1 MLLTSALSW
10 TLLTLSVRHRG
21 EAASEEQLVV
31 AQHYYEVRNMSSN
44 ASTGCYYAADSSN
57 AIFLLNN
64 NNVSTSVSSQTVR
77 VTLESSQSYYQVLYQ
92 TSASSSGDATE
103 KSVDVLLQFMSQ
115 QIQKYLMQSCTEV
128 LLHQGKNQSLPY
140 YRLRQTTQ
148 YYTSIFALTSSVT
161 AAQNITCSDYDD
173 NDYYPSSSSAKISC
187 FVMEQNISF
196 YCHGTCSTQTKLS
209 IHDSLLNSIVHT
221 NSTQI
226 DWETATVLRRIQEY
240 TSAYSKIDYKM
251 GDNSTSLRNPTNSNA
266 TSSTITL
273 LVQIL
278 PGIVIL
284 LFAMGSIFL
293 VKKIRKKTPKWD
305 NLLPYEETNSN
316 TLVTDINRT
325 ESIDEVKSVEFSLAS
340 WISQTTNPI
349 QQNMHFLQEGA
360 PSTLLPDGNYA
371 VEIGKEPKPTID
383 AYFHQNNKS
392 IHKGKDGRYMCT
404 GDKNSIQNWFQYFF
418 QKPLSLHFGC
428 NSEDEEEE
436 EEGSSAASSFEDSSL
451 ELSLED
457 YNDTITM
464 VPSASQTTLSMISST
479 LSIPIKECE
488 EEAEIAPYDELQQ
501 LESPKSVA
509 DPRSLHQQSYN
520 HPKSQSPP
528 TPSILKKNDPVGLIN
543 VDVKALPKKK
553 GKRTKVSFILP
564 EERQNSSSS
573 VVIDEEERI
582 EIFYNAGSKSVLAAF
597 ISK

>member
-1 MLLTSALSW
+1 
-10 TLLTLSVRHRG
+10 
-21 EAASEEQLVV
+21 
-31 AQHYYEVRNMSSN
+31 
-44 ASTGCYYAADSSN
+44 
-57 AIFLLNN
+57 
-64 NNVSTSVSSQTVR
+64 
-77 VTLESSQSYYQVLYQ
+77 
-92 TSASSSGDATE
+92 
-103 KSVDVLLQFMSQ
+103 
-115 QIQKYLMQSCTEV
+115 
-128 LLHQGKNQSLPY
+128 
-140 YRLRQTTQ
+140 
-148 YYTSIFALTSSVT
+148 
-161 AAQNITCSDYDD
+161 
-173 NDYYPSSSSAKISC
+173 
-187 FVMEQNISF
+187 
-196 YCHGTCSTQTKLS
+196 
-209 IHDSLLNSIVHT
+209 
-221 NSTQI
+221 
-226 DWETATVLRRIQEY
+226 
-240 TSAYSKIDYKM
+240 M
-251 GDNSTSLRNPTNSNA
+251 GDNSTSLRHPTNSNA
-266 TSSTITL
+266 TSSTITF

-293 VKKIRKKTPKWD
+293 VNKIRKKSPRWN

-316 TLVTDINRT
+316 TLVTDINPT
-325 ESIDEVKSVEFSLAS
+325 ESIVDEVQSVEFSLAS
-340 WISQTTNPI
+340 WISQSNPI

-392 IHKGKDGRYMCT
+392 LHQVKDDRAASKRYICN
-404 GDKNSIQNWFQYFF
+404 GDKNTIQSWFQSFL

-457 YNDTITM
+457 HNDTITM
-464 VPSASQTTLSMISST
+464 SPSASQTNLSMISST
-479 LSIPIKECE
+479 LSIPIKQCE
-488 EEAEIAPYDELQQ
+488 DEAEIAPYDEMLQ

-509 DPRSLHQQSYN
+509 DPRSLHQQPYN
-520 HPKSQSPP
+520 HPKSLSPP
-528 TPSILKKNDPVGLIN
+528 KPSILKKNDPIGFIN

-553 GKRTKVSFILP
+553 SKRTKVSFILP
-564 EERQNSSSS
+564 EYRENSSSS